1 MTMYITYTKY
11 CNNIFYLWLV
21 GMFTAIG
28 LEETY
33 LENQNVLL
41 YPEVVRRVVFGMSY
55 VGVECEDGLSIGPCL
70 RTCFPRALFPQA

>member
-55 VGVECEDGLSIGPCL
+55 DGGNHHHRI
-70 RTCFPRALFPQA
+70 